1 MAGLEYTNSQQVT
14 WSIKY
19 RHFWADTGKNGVED
33 AEADNIVANLKIA
46 F

>member
-14 WSIKY
+14 WAIKY
-19 RHFWADTGKNGVED
+19 RHLWANTGKNGVDE